1 MLGTVEEMRS
11 LLSMFPTVFSR
22 ESSTTLHSELAVFF
36 EHAKIVH
43 EEEQQRDLEN
53 GKEVAQLSCNVA
65 AKIAFLSEQRCGL
78 SKLAARLYRLFITAA
93 PSVATNERSFSLM
106 KRVKSYSRNKTGEAK
121 LNDLMVLAAETDLTD
136 NIKLDKIVKKWSLL
150 KTRRESI
157 N

>member
-1 MLGTVEEMRS
+1 MPGTVEEMRS
-11 LLSMFPTVFSR
+11 LSMFPTVFSR

-36 EHAKIVH
+36 EHAKRVH
-43 EEEQQRDLEN
+43 EGEQQRDLEN

-65 AKIAFLSEQRCGL
+65 AKIAFQSEQRYGIF
-78 SKLAARLYRLFITAA
+78 KLAARLYQLFITAA
-93 PSVATNERSFSLM
+93 PSGATNERSFSLM

-121 LNDLMVLAAETDLTD
+121 LNDLMVLAAERNLTD
-136 NIKLDKIVKKWSLL
+136 NIKLDKTVKKWSLP